1 MKSNAN
7 AKLIVFHPSLHK
19 QASTAPASHR
29 LWLLFFITFFTLAFT
44 LTLFNSAF
52 PSSTPSPSASAA
64 SSSSSSFAALPA
76 AVADALLHYAAAT
89 NATHMTQAEIA
100 SIAAVLRRAPSANFL
115 VFGLT
120 HETLLF
126 KTLNFNGRTVFLD
139 EREYLISQLEKQHP
153 GIEAYDIQFTT
164 RVSQISGLIK
174 AAREQIKTD
183 CRPVQNL
190 LFSECKLAL
199 NDLPNFIYEVDWD
212 VILIDGPRGY
222 FPAAPG
228 RMSAI
233 FTAAVLGRSK
243 KGGGDGKTHVFVHDI
258 DREVERICSEEFLCE
273 ENLVETVDLLGHF
286 VVERKERD
294 TFEFCRNARKPSAT
308 SSLPTDGDKEDD

>member
-7 AKLIVFHPSLHK
+7 TKLIVFHPSVHK
-19 QASTAPASHR
+19 QASAAPASHR

-44 LTLFNSAF
+44 LALFNSAI
-52 PSSTPSPSASAA
+52 PSSHSPSAA
-64 SSSSSSFAALPA
+64 SSSSASAALPA

-100 SIAAVLRRAPSANFL
+100 SIVAVLRRSPSANFL

-126 KTLNFNGRTVFLD
+126 KALNYNGRTVFLD
-139 EREYLISQLEKQHP
+139 ESEFLISRLEQQHP
-153 GIEAYDIQFTT
+153 GIEAYDVQFTT
-164 RVSQISGLIK
+164 RVSQMSGLIK
-174 AAREQIKTD
+174 SARDQIKTE

-199 NDLPNFIYEVDWD
+199 NDLPNYIYEVDWD

-228 RMSAI
+228 RMAAI
-233 FTAAVLGRSK
+233 FTAGVLGRSK
-243 KGGGDGKTHVFVHDI
+243 KGGGGDGKTHVFVHDI

-273 ENLVETVDLLGHF
+273 ENLVETVDSLGHF
-286 VVERKERD
+286 VMQSMERD
-294 TFEFCRNARKPSAT
+294 SVEFCRNTTKPSPTALL
-308 SSLPTDGDKEDD
+308 SSDGDEEDD

>member
-29 LWLLFFITFFTLAFT
+29 LWLLFFITFFTLVFT
-44 LTLFNSAF
+44 LALFNSAI
-52 PSSTPSPSASAA
+52 PSSSSSSSSASAA
-64 SSSSSSFAALPA
+64 SFSSAAASLPA
-76 AVADALLHYAAAT
+76 AVADALLHYATTT
-89 NATHMTQAEIA
+89 NDTHMTQAEIA
-100 SIAAVLRRAPSANFL
+100 SIAAVLRRSPSANFL

-126 KTLNFNGRTVFLD
+126 RALNFNGRTVFLD
-139 EREYLISQLEKQHP
+139 ESEFLISRLEQQHP
-153 GIEAYDIQFTT
+153 GIEAYDVQYTT
-164 RVSQISGLIK
+164 RVSQASGLIK
-174 AAREQIKTD
+174 STRDQIKTD

-199 NDLPNFIYEVDWD
+199 NDLPNYIYEVDWD

-222 FPAAPG
+222 LPSAPG
-228 RMSAI
+228 RMSSI

-243 KGGGDGKTHVFVHDI
+243 KGGGGGKTHVFVHDI

-273 ENLVETVDLLGHF
+273 ENLVKTVDSLGHF
-286 VVERKERD
+286 VVERMERD
-294 TFEFCRNARKPSAT
+294 SFEFCRNRIKPSAT
-308 SSLPTDGDKEDD
+308 SLLGNNKEDD

>member
-19 QASTAPASHR
+19 QASAAPASHR
-29 LWLLFFITFFTLAFT
+29 LWVLFFITFFTLAFT
-44 LTLFNSAF
+44 LTLFNSAI
-52 PSSTPSPSASAA
+52 PSSSSRSASAA
-64 SSSSSSFAALPA
+64 SSSSAAAATVPA
-76 AVADALLHYAAAT
+76 AVADALLHYATTT

-100 SIAAVLRRAPSANFL
+100 SIAAVLRRSPSANFL

-126 KTLNFNGRTVFLD
+126 RALNFDGRTVFLD
-139 EREYLISQLEKQHP
+139 EREFLISQLEQQHP
-153 GIEAYDIQFTT
+153 GIEAYDVQFTT
-164 RVSQISGLIK
+164 RLSQASGLIK
-174 AAREQIKTD
+174 SARDQIKTD

-199 NDLPNFIYEVDWD
+199 NDLPNYIYEVDWD

-222 FPAAPG
+222 LPSAPG
-228 RMSAI
+228 RMSSI

-243 KGGGDGKTHVFVHDI
+243 KGGGGGGGKTHVFVHDI

-286 VVERKERD
+286 AVERMERD
-294 TFEFCRNARKPSAT
+294 SFEFCRNRTKPSPSAT
-308 SSLPTDGDKEDD
+308 RKMIDM

>member
-7 AKLIVFHPSLHK
+7 AKLIVLHPSLHK

-29 LWLLFFITFFTLAFT
+29 MWLLFFITFFTLAFT
-44 LTLFNSAF
+44 VTLFNSAI
-52 PSSTPSPSASAA
+52 PSSPSASAV
-64 SSSSSSFAALPA
+64 SSSSAVAALPA
-76 AVADALLHYAAAT
+76 AVTDALLHYATTT
-89 NATHMTQAEIA
+89 NATHMTQAEIN
-100 SIAAVLRRAPSANFL
+100 SIGAVLRRFPSANFL

-126 KTLNFNGRTVFLD
+126 KVLNFNGHTVFLD
-139 EREYLISQLEKQHP
+139 ESEFLISRLEQQHP
-153 GIEAYDIQFTT
+153 GIEAYDVQFTT
-164 RVSQISGLIK
+164 RVSQMWGLIK
-174 AAREQIKTD
+174 SGRDHIKTD

-199 NDLPNFIYEVDWD
+199 NDLPNYIYEVDWD

-222 FPAAPG
+222 FPKAPG

-243 KGGGDGKTHVFVHDI
+243 KGSGGKTHVFVHDI
-258 DREVERICSEEFLCE
+258 DREVERTCSEEYLCE
-273 ENLVETVDLLGHF
+273 ENLVETVDSLGHF
-286 VVERKERD
+286 VVERMQRD
-294 TFEFCRNARKPSAT
+294 SFEFCRNATKPS
-308 SSLPTDGDKEDD
+308 SSSPSLLPLDGDGEDD